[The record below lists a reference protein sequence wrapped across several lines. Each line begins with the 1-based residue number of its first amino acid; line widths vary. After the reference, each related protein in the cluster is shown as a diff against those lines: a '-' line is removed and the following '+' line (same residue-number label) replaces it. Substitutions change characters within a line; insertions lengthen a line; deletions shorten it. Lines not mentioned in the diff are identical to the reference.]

1 MTSKCVQSKK
11 QNVLD
16 SRLPRIL
23 LACWLLA
30 GLFFLVPRHGRSQTQ
45 ELHSSLDNATRT
57 EVVEAAAKALEER
70 YIFADVA
77 RAMAKELRAQNAAHA
92 YDTLTSRTA
101 FSKQLTADL
110 YAIAHDKHIHVGS
123 EDMRPGGP
131 GEPGSGGPGGPGGP
145 RPGPR
150 PGGPGPGL
158 REPEG
163 PPPSARVT
171 EFKRLPGNVG
181 YLRVDQM
188 LPADSDNMNI
198 DTAMASL
205 VNSNALIIDL
215 RHNGGG
221 DPRMVADLCTYLFP
235 AGAKIHLSDFV
246 GRDDPTP
253 RSSYTLPS
261 VPGKTFAGDVYILT
275 SHFTFSGGEEMSY
288 DLQALKRATIV
299 GETTGGGANPGGPVP
314 LPGNFS
320 IFVPTGRPIN
330 PITKTNWEGVGVQPD
345 VVVPPDKALEKAE
358 LLELKKL
365 QAGKT
370 ISETDRREIDA
381 TLADLEAK
389 FSSR

>member
-1 MTSKCVQSKK
+1 M
-11 QNVLD
+11 
-16 SRLPRIL
+16 
-23 LACWLLA
+23 
-30 GLFFLVPRHGRSQTQ
+30 
-45 ELHSSLDNATRT
+45 
-57 EVVEAAAKALEER
+57 
-70 YIFADVA
+70 
-77 RAMAKELRAQNAAHA
+77 AMAL
-92 YDTLTSRTA
+92 
-101 FSKQLTADL
+101 
-110 YAIAHDKHIHVGS
+110 
-123 EDMRPGGP
+123 
-131 GEPGSGGPGGPGGP
+131 
-145 RPGPR
+145 
-150 PGGPGPGL
+150 
-158 REPEG
+158 
-163 PPPSARVT
+163 
-171 EFKRLPGNVG
+171 
-181 YLRVDQM
+181 
-188 LPADSDNMNI
+188 
-198 DTAMASL
+198 L
-205 VNSNALIIDL
+205 VNSYALIIDL
-215 RHNGGG
+215 RHNGGV
-221 DPRMVADLCTYLFP
+221 DRRMVSDLCTYLFP

-320 IFVPTGRPIN
+320 IFVPIGRPIN

-345 VVVPPDKALEKAE
+345 VVVPADKALEKAE

-365 QAGKT
+365 QTGKT